1 MSGFRVLGTAK
12 VPAVSAGVAS
22 PSIRSERVLRRV
34 LTQWSGA
41 IGAGIVG
48 AWIVVAIA
56 APLIAPAN
64 PDTQNLLATL
74 VSPGHQG
81 YLLGSDEL
89 GRDILSRVLFGARD
103 ALAVSCVGALIGS
116 VAGTAAGMFVGF
128 AGGASDAVV
137 MRVSDLLLAY
147 PGLVVGVMTVAVLG
161 PGVFQIGI
169 AIALINFPLFAR
181 LARAEVL
188 RERELDY
195 VAAATLQGCSRSS
208 ILFRQI
214 FPNTF
219 SSALVQLGTSM
230 GQAVTIEAALS
241 FVGFGV
247 RPPTPTW
254 GSLLSGSLPYLNT
267 RPVYALS
274 AAVALVSL
282 ILGFNLLSDAVATAA
297 DPHRRRR

>member
-1 MSGFRVLGTAK
+1 M
-12 VPAVSAGVAS
+12 PAVSAGVAA
-22 PSIRSERVLRRV
+22 PPIRSERLLRRV

-48 AWIVVAIA
+48 AWIVVAIF

-64 PDTQNLLATL
+64 PDTQNLLAVL
-74 VSPGHQG
+74 VPPGHQG

-103 ALAVSCVGALIGS
+103 ALAVSCVAALIGS
-116 VAGTAAGMFVGF
+116 VAGTVVGMFVGF
-128 AGGASDAVV
+128 AGGVSDAVA
-137 MRVSDLLLAY
+137 MRIADLLLAY
-147 PGLVVGVMTVAVLG
+147 PGLAVGVMVVALLG
-161 PGVFQIGI
+161 PGVFPIGL

-219 SSALVQLGTSM
+219 GPALVQLGTSM
-230 GQAVTIEAALS
+230 GGAVTIEAGLS
-241 FVGFGV
+241 YVGFGV
-247 RPPTPTW
+247 SPPTPTW
-254 GSLLSGSLPYLNT
+254 GNLLSESQPYLNT
-267 RPVYALS
+267 QPVFALS
-274 AAVALVSL
+274 AAVALISL
-282 ILGFNLLSDAVATAA
+282 VLGFNLLSDALATAL